1 MAYKLQPRLGLV
13 NRDPCLLRM
22 HWQLRLA
29 SDDDGKAG
37 SNKKKLELGW
47 LQEAALVL
55 TPLSLRYMQDVVS
68 LQSGILYLPNNVHA
82 AVDKLFFEGNS
93 DLILAKKAI
102 VPSHLYFCRVKLD
115 IQVLEDILSLSAI
128 LGIES
133 TTCSN
138 AQNP

>member
-1 MAYKLQPRLGLV
+1 
-13 NRDPCLLRM
+13 M